1 MGFYENAG
9 GIEEI
14 KDKKELRKRT
24 IPIGKIIM
32 LRDNRR
38 VDSTLHT
45 LECCRGGNC
54 TACFFR
60 HTLQYRCPKCMSFE
74 RRDGID
80 VWFREV

>member
-14 KDKKELRKRT
+14 KDKKELRRRT

-32 LRDNRR
+32 LRDNRETE
-38 VDSTLHT
+38 STLHM
-45 LECCRGGNC
+45 LECCRGCNC
-54 TACFFR
+54 AECFFR
-60 HTLQYRCPKCMSFE
+60 RTPQYRCPKCMRFE

-80 VWFREV
+80 VWFREI